1 MRFGLRSLF
10 VLVTLFALFGG
21 CIGWLRHAYYVQLR
35 DVKAVLAEFP
45 EIDRVWLGTNDDVQ
59 LEVELVYF
67 SLKNQPGLI
76 LLSQGI
82 DGATKPE
89 FRRRLQEAL
98 QERQP
103 VDLPS
108 HVKEYRP

>member
-1 MRFGLRSLF
+1 MRYGLRSLF
-10 VLVTLFALFGG
+10 VVVTLFALFGG
-21 CIGWLRHAYYVQLR
+21 CIGWFRHAYYVQLR
-35 DVKAVLAEFP
+35 EVKAVLAEFP
-45 EIDRVWLGTNDDVQ
+45 EIDRVWLSTNDDVT

-67 SLKNQPGLI
+67 SLKNLPEATFM
-76 LLSQGI
+76 SQGI

-98 QERQP
+98 REKQS

-108 HVKEYRP
+108 YVTELR